1 MDLSWNLVTYEI
13 NIISDSCQ
21 LTNVDFGGHDLESAK
36 KESWDECSKQFTN
49 ILITIEI
56 IFIET
61 YNSLNTTVL
70 FWRCNFWMIDTNIV
84 RLFSLVHLK

>member
-1 MDLSWNLVTYEI
+1 MIPEI

-49 ILITIEI
+49 ILITRDI

-61 YNSLNTTVL
+61 YYHKNSSIWSTL
-70 FWRCNFWMIDTNIV
+70 
-84 RLFSLVHLK
+84 SK